1 MAYLVVI
8 SVLPLGPVFQ
18 RLISAN
24 PGFNFYPGFFFC
36 SSKAFSPINFSNIF
50 GVSNHQI
57 VDKKKLK

>member
-24 PGFNFYPGFFFC
+24 PELNFNPGFFFF
-36 SSKAFSPINFSNIF
+36 SSQHFLQL
-50 GVSNHQI
+50 VSLFFLEYPVI
-57 VDKKKLK
+57 KL